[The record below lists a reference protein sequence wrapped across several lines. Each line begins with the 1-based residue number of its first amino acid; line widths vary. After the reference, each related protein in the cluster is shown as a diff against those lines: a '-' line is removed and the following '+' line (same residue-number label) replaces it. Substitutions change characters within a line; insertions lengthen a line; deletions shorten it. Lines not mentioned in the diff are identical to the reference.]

1 MLTTSAPPIEQVYAT
16 HGHVVLRRAR
26 QILGDEQEARD
37 VLHDIFV
44 SLLRDPEQFAGRSS
58 ITTFLYAAT
67 THACLNRLRN
77 KRHREALGQRELA
90 PRAQAAEAAPPSG
103 EQRHLARSLLA
114 ILPERLAAVAIYHFV
129 DEMTHDEIAEII
141 ALSRR
146 QVGNLVERARK
157 EMSEWALSA

>member
-1 MLTTSAPPIEQVYAT
+1 MTSPLPIDEIYAL
-16 HGHVVLRRAR
+16 HGHIVLRRAR
-26 QILGDEQEARD
+26 QILGDEHEARD

-44 SLLRDPEQFAGRSS
+44 SLLRQPEQFAHRAS

-77 KRHREALGQRELA
+77 ARTRGALTERELGG
-90 PRAQAAEAAPPSG
+90 RTSAAGPVA

-114 ILPERLAAVAIYHFV
+114 MLPERLAAVAVYHFI
-129 DEMTHDEIAEII
+129 DEMTHEEIAGII
-141 ALSRR
+141 DLSRR

-157 EMSEWALSA
+157 ELSEWALSA